1 MSDKTFTVAGT
12 SIKNGEKK
20 NRFANGSA
28 AARRKVLEKDN
39 HTEILLV
46 DLPKEMTQD
55 EAIAWLNANGTATAV
70 AASTPTVRE
79 PKAPRVPK
87 VSPIRSTTRAKTGTG
102 VQTFDMPYSP
112 EELKESPVARAVHDA
127 GNNEMVVSAEIE
139 SEAMRLH
146 KESII
151 EFRAWTALDVS
162 TRNEFRA
169 IAQHCPKVKA
179 A

>member
-20 NRFANGSA
+20 NRFANGTA
-28 AARRKVLEKDN
+28 VARRKVLEKDN

-46 DLPKEMTQD
+46 DLPQPMTQD

-70 AASTPTVRE
+70 PATPAVRE
-79 PKAPRVPK
+79 PKAPRAPK
-87 VSPIRSTTRAKTGTG
+87 VSPVRSGRATTGTG
-102 VQTFDMPYSP
+102 APTFNVPYSP
-112 EELKESPVARAVHDA
+112 EELQQSPVARAVHEA
-127 GNNEMVVSAEIE
+127 GNNELVVSAEIE
-139 SEAMRLH
+139 AEAMRLH
-146 KESII
+146 KASII
-151 EFRAWTALDVS
+151 DFKAWTDLDVS

-169 IAQHCPKVKA
+169 IAQHCPKAKA